1 MLKRCLRLRA
11 RSFAGM
17 KVSQAMT
24 RAVRVA
30 LPQHTIRE
38 AAVAMAALEVGA
50 LPVCRSHR
58 LIGVI
63 TTHDI
68 ALRGLAAGRSPETPV
83 VEVMTREV
91 RYCFEDE
98 DLEQVV
104 KDMEA
109 LGLRRLPVLD
119 RSKRLV
125 GILCVMPSPR
135 LRHA

>member
-1 MLKRCLRLRA
+1 
-11 RSFAGM
+11 M
-17 KVSQAMT
+17 KVTHAMT
-24 RAVRVA
+24 RDVRVA
-30 LPQHTIRE
+30 QPQHSIRE
-38 AAVAMAALEVGA
+38 AAAAMAELALGA

-63 TTHDI
+63 TTHDL
-68 ALRGLAAGRSPETPV
+68 ALRGLAAGRSPDTPV

-98 DLEQVV
+98 EVEKVV
-104 KDMEA
+104 EEMKA

-125 GILCVMPSPR
+125 GILSLPYAAP
-135 LRHA
+135 HP